1 MQACKLSSPRHHQ
14 ARSRLIMNID
24 SVFVFRGSV
33 MSNETNPGRLAKN
46 EILSKLA
53 DLWYLSVCLSAC
65 LLVCLL
71 FYTRTWHNKQSET
84 SSGVALTRCRVDSP
98 PRAMSVPATSA
109 PPCSSR
115 SPRTLFS
122 IYSSACTHSTIHRSL
137 NSPVAISTVYTIC
150 PPWHCTGRCQHA
162 LVHLSASKLSSPV
175 ANQNLT
181 FSRFKQFLFCKWI
194 FEWNLI
200 CSRCLE

>member
-1 MQACKLSSPRHHQ
+1 M
-14 ARSRLIMNID
+14 
-24 SVFVFRGSV
+24 
-33 MSNETNPGRLAKN
+33 
-46 EILSKLA
+46 
-53 DLWYLSVCLSAC
+53 SVCLSAC
-65 LLVCLL
+65 LLVFLL

-137 NSPVAISTVYTIC
+137 NSPVAISTDVHHMSTLTLHRTVSTCTRAPFSLKIVFSSRKSKSDFFSIQTVFILQMDFWMELNLQQVLRVNKQKVYITFRDNFS
-150 PPWHCTGRCQHA
+150 PFTME
-162 LVHLSASKLSSPV
+162 VYKLY
-175 ANQNLT
+175 LG
-181 FSRFKQFLFCKWI
+181 
-194 FEWNLI
+194 
-200 CSRCLE
+200 